1 MLIEISFIFLL
12 PLGVQSI
19 KLPLYEK
26 TILFVFIASFIFAFV
41 ACEQDGDMHK
51 KDAKKSLNIEKEKAK
66 VSELLDLLA
75 AATESGDMQAV
86 EKIWCPKE
94 EAMLIGTEST
104 EKLVGWNQIKKAIDI
119 QNSSFS
125 ETLISITDQNIWMD
139 EDARTAW
146 FFEELNYNFIYKDK
160 ARSFEG
166 IRFTGVFKKST
177 ENEWRLVQGHMSVPA
192 HMDME

>member
-1 MLIEISFIFLL
+1 MKKYIIFLVMTLAVFSFI
-12 PLGVQSI
+12 S
-19 KLPLYEK
+19 
-26 TILFVFIASFIFAFV
+26 
-41 ACEQDGDMHK
+41 CEQEENTQEK
-51 KDAKKSLNIEKEKAK
+51 IVKQNINIDKEKAK

-75 AATESGDMQAV
+75 ASTESGDMEGV

-94 EAMLIGTEST
+94 EAMLIGTESS
-104 EKLVGWNQIKKAIDI
+104 EKLVGWNQIRKAINN
-119 QNSSFS
+119 QSSSFK

-177 ENEWRLVQGHMSVPA
+177 SGEWKLVQGHMSVPSQ
-192 HMDME
+192 MDLD